1 VPCLKIASSALLRR
15 SAAAARP
22 WPKNMPSP
30 PTMRAIKWI
39 CITDTSLPAGFA
51 PFGIRDLGGL
61 VYVAF
66 ASSSGAAVGLIDIF
80 KENGT
85 FVKRLTHGAPLNQP
99 WRFAAAPS
107 NFGPLS
113 NTLLVSNNTN
123 SGAINGFNATT
134 GQFVG
139 AVKDTIGKVIY
150 PNRRDG
156 RERRIHVVF

>member
-1 VPCLKIASSALLRR
+1 
-15 SAAAARP
+15 
-22 WPKNMPSP
+22 MPSP

-61 VYVAF
+61 GYVAF

-99 WRFAAAPS
+99 WRFAAAPIIFRALCS
-107 NFGPLS
+107 P
-113 NTLLVSNNTN
+113 LLVSTHAN
-123 SGAINGFNATT
+123 SGEF
-134 GQFVG
+134 
-139 AVKDTIGKVIY
+139 
-150 PNRRDG
+150 
-156 RERRIHVVF
+156 H

>member
-1 VPCLKIASSALLRR
+1 
-15 SAAAARP
+15 
-22 WPKNMPSP
+22 
-30 PTMRAIKWI
+30 MRAIKWI

-99 WRFAAAPS
+99 WGFAAVPS
-107 NFGPLS
+107 N
-113 NTLLVSNNTN
+113 LV
-123 SGAINGFNATT
+123 
-134 GQFVG
+134 
-139 AVKDTIGKVIY
+139 
-150 PNRRDG
+150 
-156 RERRIHVVF
+156 H